1 MLSKRAISIGGI
13 DVAPLPAP
21 EKGIAVLGW
30 AGPNN
35 RASQVYLT
43 VLDERGDKLRQK
55 TLTKV
60 NRPQKSNLPN
70 EVYDVAVA
78 VRDDG
83 GVVCS
88 WADTRDGNPEIYVAR
103 ANRHLER
110 RERERRITDN
120 AAMSVE
126 PTVTIAGERVFVAWT
141 DGPSDDSDLF
151 LRALDPDKL
160 VPLGPA
166 TRVHDGDGRTRRPAW
181 AGADSG
187 ALSLSWLDE
196 STADGITSMRLVAL
210 DDAGKAI
217 TAVREITLAG
227 AEEIT
232 SSAIRCSAERCRGVV
247 SALDGSVLRLGAFET
262 ERRLGGPVR
271 AKPLVTLPAGTA
283 QDVGLTSPSSDVDAV
298 YFAKDRADGTLL
310 RRLELRW

>member
-1 MLSKRAISIGGI
+1 
-13 DVAPLPAP
+13 
-21 EKGIAVLGW
+21 
-30 AGPNN
+30 
-35 RASQVYLT
+35 
-43 VLDERGDKLRQK
+43 
-55 TLTKV
+55 
-60 NRPQKSNLPN
+60 
-70 EVYDVAVA
+70 
-78 VRDDG
+78 
-83 GVVCS
+83 
-88 WADTRDGNPEIYVAR
+88 
-103 ANRHLER
+103 
-110 RERERRITDN
+110 
-120 AAMSVE
+120 
-126 PTVTIAGERVFVAWT
+126 
-141 DGPSDDSDLF
+141 
-151 LRALDPDKL
+151 
-160 VPLGPA
+160 
-166 TRVHDGDGRTRRPAW
+166 
-181 AGADSG
+181 
-187 ALSLSWLDE
+187 
-196 STADGITSMRLVAL
+196 MRLVAL